1 MARVGRPF
9 WPDPGGGWPPQ
20 GGCGGGAVIAN
31 DQEFAMVSRQLQELK
46 ARRDKMLRE
55 GVAEGFQLHV
65 EVAGVEKMIARLQE
79 EIDTFE
85 SSKRGK
91 VTVT

>member
-1 MARVGRPF
+1 
-9 WPDPGGGWPPQ
+9 
-20 GGCGGGAVIAN
+20 VIAN
-31 DQEFAMVSRQLQELK
+31 DQELAVVSRQLQELK

-79 EIDTFE
+79 EMDTFE
-85 SSKRGK
+85 NSKRGQ
-91 VTVT
+91 VTVKVQEV